1 MCLVF
6 AMLLPRSGASLQ
18 FCRFR
23 FASIRLGCAAYFVGN
38 KGSVMPVVN
47 RVAAMHEEIT
57 AWRRDFH
64 EHPEIGFDVHR
75 TAGIVAD
82 KLKGFG
88 CDEVVPGVGKTG
100 VVGVIKGR
108 RTASGNVVGLRADM
122 DALPILEMT
131 GVPYASKTPGKMHAC
146 GHDGHTA
153 MLLGAA
159 KYLCETRNFDGTV
172 VVIFQPNEEGLTGGL
187 AMVED
192 RLMERFGIAQVYGM
206 HTSPN
211 HELGKFALCA
221 GPMLAA
227 CDKFTIEIT
236 GKGSH
241 AGRPH
246 EGIDPV
252 VVAAQTITALQTIA
266 SRTIDPLDSVVVST
280 CIVRAGEAFN
290 IIPESVTLIG
300 TVRSLSEKVRA
311 LTHARMRSIAEGTA
325 ALFGASARASFE
337 GDVPVTVNDAEK
349 TKFATAVAG
358 EIVGSDNVKQMRPI
372 MGAEDFSHMLKR
384 RPGAFIMIGNGIG
397 PGLHNPG
404 YNFNDAAIPLGVSY
418 WVRLAETAMPA

>member
-1 MCLVF
+1 
-6 AMLLPRSGASLQ
+6 
-18 FCRFR
+18 
-23 FASIRLGCAAYFVGN
+23 
-38 KGSVMPVVN
+38 MPIVN

-57 AWRRDFH
+57 AWRRDIH
-64 EHPEIGFDVHR
+64 EHPEIGFEVQR
-75 TAGIVAD
+75 TAGIVAE
-82 KLKGFG
+82 KLSAFG
-88 CDEVVPGVGKTG
+88 CDEVVPGIGKTG
-100 VVGVIKGR
+100 VVGVIRGR
-108 RTASGNVVGLRADM
+108 KTASAKVVGLRADM
-122 DALPILEMT
+122 DALPILETT
-131 GVPYASKTPGKMHAC
+131 GVSYASKTPGKMHAC

-192 RLMERFGIAQVYGM
+192 GLMERFGIQQVFGM

-227 CDKFTIEIT
+227 CDKFTIEIA
-236 GKGSH
+236 GKGAH
-241 AGRPH
+241 AARPH

-252 VVAAQTITALQTIA
+252 VIAAQTIMALQTIA
-266 SRTIDPLDSVVVST
+266 SRTIDPLDAVVVST
-280 CIVRAGEAFN
+280 CMVRAGNAFN
-290 IIPESVTLIG
+290 VIPASVGLTG
-300 TVRSLSEKVRA
+300 TIRTLSEEVRQK
-311 LTHARMRSIAEGTA
+311 THTRVRTIAEGTA
-325 ALFGASARASFE
+325 ALFGGSAEASFE

-358 EIVGSDNVKQMRPI
+358 EIVGPDNVQDMRPI
-372 MGAEDFSHMLKR
+372 MGAEDFSHMLRK
-384 RPGAFIMIGNGIG
+384 RPGAFIMIGNGVG

-418 WVRLAETAMPA
+418 WARLAETAMPA

>member
-1 MCLVF
+1 
-6 AMLLPRSGASLQ
+6 
-18 FCRFR
+18 
-23 FASIRLGCAAYFVGN
+23 
-38 KGSVMPVVN
+38 MPIVN
-47 RVAAMHEEIT
+47 RVADMHDEIA

-64 EHPEIGFDVHR
+64 EHPEIGFEVQR

-82 KLKGFG
+82 KLRAFG
-88 CDEVVPGVGKTG
+88 CDEVVPGIGKTG

-108 RTASGNVVGLRADM
+108 SMTSGTVVGLRADM

-159 KYLCETRNFDGTV
+159 KYLCETRNFDGTA
-172 VVIFQPNEEGLTGGL
+172 VVIFQPNEEGLTGSR
-187 AMVED
+187 AMIED
-192 RLMERFGIAQVYGM
+192 GLMERFGIQQVFGM
-206 HTSPN
+206 HTSPS
-211 HELGKFALCA
+211 HELGKFAICA

-236 GKGSH
+236 GKGAH
-241 AGRPH
+241 AARPH

-252 VVAAQTITALQTIA
+252 VVAAQTIMALQTIA
-266 SRTIDPLDSVVVST
+266 SRTIDPLEAVVVST
-280 CIVRAGEAFN
+280 CMVRAGDAFN
-290 IIPESVTLIG
+290 IIPQSVGLTG
-300 TVRSLSEKVRA
+300 TIRTLSEAVRRQ
-311 LTHARMRSIAEGTA
+311 THARLRTIAEGTA
-325 ALFGASARASFE
+325 ALFGGKAEAAFE

-349 TKFATAVAG
+349 TKFASGVARG
-358 EIVGSDNVKQMRPI
+358 IVGEGNVKDMRPI
-372 MGAEDFSHMLKR
+372 MGAEDFSHMLNK

-418 WVRLAETAMPA
+418 WVRLAETAMRA

>member
-1 MCLVF
+1 
-6 AMLLPRSGASLQ
+6 
-18 FCRFR
+18 
-23 FASIRLGCAAYFVGN
+23 
-38 KGSVMPVVN
+38 MPIVN

-57 AWRRDFH
+57 AWRRDIH
-64 EHPEIGFDVHR
+64 EHPEIGFEVHR

-82 KLKGFG
+82 KLSAFG
-88 CDEVVPGVGKTG
+88 CDEVVPGIGKTG
-100 VVGVIKGR
+100 VVGVIRGR
-108 RTASGNVVGLRADM
+108 KTASAKVVGLRADM
-122 DALPILEMT
+122 DALPILETT

-192 RLMERFGIAQVYGM
+192 GLMERFGIQQVFGM

-211 HELGKFALCA
+211 HELGRFALCA

-227 CDKFTIEIT
+227 CDKFTIEIA

-241 AGRPH
+241 AARPH

-252 VVAAQTITALQTIA
+252 VIAAQTIMALQTIA
-266 SRTIDPLDSVVVST
+266 SRTIDPLDAVVVST
-280 CIVRAGEAFN
+280 CMVRAGNAFN
-290 IIPESVTLIG
+290 VIPASVGLTG
-300 TVRSLSEKVRA
+300 TIRTLSEEVRQK
-311 LTHARMRSIAEGTA
+311 THTRVRTIAEGTA
-325 ALFGASARASFE
+325 ALFGGSAEASFE

-358 EIVGSDNVKQMRPI
+358 EIVGPDNVQDMRPI
-372 MGAEDFSHMLKR
+372 MGAEDFSHMLRK
-384 RPGAFIMIGNGIG
+384 RPGAFIMIGNGVG

-418 WVRLAETAMPA
+418 WARLAETAMPA

>member
-1 MCLVF
+1 
-6 AMLLPRSGASLQ
+6 
-18 FCRFR
+18 
-23 FASIRLGCAAYFVGN
+23 
-38 KGSVMPVVN
+38 MPIVN
-47 RVAAMHEEIT
+47 RVAAMHEEVT

-64 EHPEIGFDVHR
+64 AHPELGFDVHR

-82 KLKGFG
+82 KLRAFG
-88 CDEVVPGVGKTG
+88 CDEVVPGVGQTG
-100 VVGVIKGR
+100 VVGIIKGR
-108 RTASGNVVGLRADM
+108 RTSSGKVVGLRADM
-122 DALPILEMT
+122 DALPIHEAT
-131 GVPYASKTPGKMHAC
+131 GVPYASKTPGRMHAC

-159 KYLCETRNFDGTV
+159 KYLAETRNFDGTV

-187 AMVED
+187 AMVQD
-192 RLMERFGIAQVYGM
+192 GLMERFGIGEVYGM
-206 HTSPN
+206 HTSPS
-211 HELGKFALCA
+211 HDLGKFAICA
-221 GPMLAA
+221 GPMLAS

-252 VVAAQTITALQTIA
+252 VVAAQTIMALQTIA
-266 SRTIDPLDSVVVST
+266 SRTINPLDSVVVST
-280 CIVRAGEAFN
+280 CILRAGEAFN
-290 IIPESVTLIG
+290 IIPETVTLVG
-300 TVRSLSEKVRA
+300 TIRSLREKVRA
-311 LTHARMRSIAEGTA
+311 ETHRRLTRIAQGTA
-325 ALFGASARASFE
+325 DLFGASAQVVIE

-349 TKFATAVAG
+349 TSFARSVAG
-358 EIVGSDNVKQMRPI
+358 EIVGSGNVLEMRPI
-372 MGAEDFSHMLKR
+372 MGAEDFSHMLRK
-384 RPGAFIMIGNGIG
+384 RPGAFIMIGNGKG

>member
-1 MCLVF
+1 
-6 AMLLPRSGASLQ
+6 
-18 FCRFR
+18 
-23 FASIRLGCAAYFVGN
+23 
-38 KGSVMPVVN
+38 MPIVN

-57 AWRRDFH
+57 AWRRDLH
-64 EHPEIGFDVHR
+64 AHPELGFDVHR

-82 KLKGFG
+82 KLKAFG
-88 CDEVVPGVGKTG
+88 CDEIVPGIGKTG

-108 RTASGNVVGLRADM
+108 QTASGKVVGLRADM
-122 DALPILEMT
+122 DALPIQEAT

-172 VVIFQPNEEGLTGGL
+172 VVVFQPNEEGLTGSL
-187 AMVED
+187 AMLED
-192 RLMERFGIAQVYGM
+192 GLIERFGIQQVYGM
-206 HTSPN
+206 HTSPT

-246 EGIDPV
+246 EGVDPV
-252 VVAAQTITALQTIA
+252 VVAAQTIMALQTIA
-266 SRTIDPLDSVVVST
+266 SRNVNPLDAVVVST
-280 CIVRAGEAFN
+280 CMVRAGEAFN
-290 IIPESVTLIG
+290 IIPQDTTLIG
-300 TVRSLSEKVRA
+300 TIRTLSEKVRSQ
-311 LTHARMRSIAEGTA
+311 THARMREIAEGTA
-325 ALFGASARASFE
+325 ALFGATAEATFE

-349 TKFATAVAG
+349 TRFAQGVAG
-358 EIVGSDNVKQMRPI
+358 EIVGEGNVKEMRPI
-372 MGAEDFSHMLKR
+372 MGAEDFSHMLRK
-384 RPGAFIMIGNGIG
+384 RPGAFIMLGNGIG